1 MQILQIGPLS
11 VTVQLMGASG
21 GLFSRVM
28 HMYELVYL
36 AAKFLLITVWR
47 LSGPR

>member
-1 MQILQIGPLS
+1 MQIFQIDPLS

-21 GLFSRVM
+21 DCLAITM

-36 AAKFLLITVWR
+36 AAKFLLITV
-47 LSGPR
+47 